1 MTAGGQ
7 SFFVIRKGEL
17 LAEPSLAAAKQTGL
31 VQRTTQYQFS
41 IFQVNLS
48 VIQLT
53 IVRVKHLTVLELL
66 TYKLH
71 ITNDSQTNDRLVVIS
86 THASCTN
93 RSRITKKMNNI
104 TIILAIICLVN
115 LYHRFLFATVVIN
128 GNPLAQNR
136 SLSESCSCK
145 KDCNYKKKVT
155 FHCYFN

>member
-17 LAEPSLAAAKQTGL
+17 LAEPSLAAAKQTSL

-41 IFQVNLS
+41 IFQVNLC

-71 ITNDSQTNDRLVVIS
+71 ITNDGQTNDRLVVIS
-86 THASCTN
+86 THTSCTN

-104 TIILAIICLVN
+104 TIILAILCLVDF
-115 LYHRFLFATVVIN
+115 YHRFLFATVVIN

-136 SLSESCSCK
+136 SLSESGSCK